1 MTTKPVVRHSL
12 RNKNDVILLH
22 CMVPLYDKLSSVIIA
37 ETLFSYIPQP
47 VYCDLIL
54 HWYTFSYIAVQCN
67 NVLFAH
73 AHPTMFY
80 YKFLLGTLPW
90 YIESQRH
97 RCTHTLTHVP
107 FPKWIVVYQSMQD
120 VNFPFPLQGYHHLIS
135 IHHTCLCNRRVHGF
149 NCVHTWSVSNKC
161 KRYCY
166 GVLLICSKDWGH
178 HYTFCCTGM
187 YNTLYTNAFLHVNIV
202 VAARMLNV

>member
-22 CMVPLYDKLSSVIIA
+22 CMIPLYDKLSSVIIA
-37 ETLFSYIPQP
+37 ENLFSYIPRP

-97 RCTHTLTHVP
+97 RCTHTLGYPHSCA
-107 FPKWIVVYQSMQD
+107 FPQ
-120 VNFPFPLQGYHHLIS
+120 VNSSVSEYARCELSFSLAGISSPYFYSSYVPLQQEGSWL
-135 IHHTCLCNRRVHGF
+135 
-149 NCVHTWSVSNKC
+149 
-161 KRYCY
+161 
-166 GVLLICSKDWGH
+166 
-178 HYTFCCTGM
+178 
-187 YNTLYTNAFLHVNIV
+187 
-202 VAARMLNV
+202 